1 MRYIKVDGLLK
12 ICLPIYGLKSFE
24 ILSLDN
30 REVMVHIA
38 FQKQGELVSM
48 VIPNGRITIE

>member
-1 MRYIKVDGLLK
+1 MRYIKVDGLTK
-12 ICLPIYGLKSFE
+12 IYLPICGLRSFE
-24 ILSLDN
+24 ILRLDD

-38 FQKQGELVSM
+38 QKQGGLVSM